1 MVLRFSRGRVGSR
14 LFKVRSKGLT
24 FFCALIS
31 AGTVRLLRKVEAS
44 VLKSS
49 IDIPSPLS
57 PPFVRRGFFVLGGR
71 AELLRICTVLTSH
84 SKAAFFKRD
93 FAILQPIMLTM
104 KKIEAIK
111 AAVIALE
118 KQALERWND
127 GDPDGFIELSADDV
141 VYMDPAFEHKLEGK
155 KALETYYDQVR
166 GKIKIDRYEMLDPVV
181 QVSPGIAVLT
191 YNYEAYRDG
200 CVFRMNC
207 TEVYRLDSSGPWRI
221 IHTHW
226 SFFQPHK

>member
-1 MVLRFSRGRVGSR
+1 M
-14 LFKVRSKGLT
+14 
-24 FFCALIS
+24 
-31 AGTVRLLRKVEAS
+31 LRKVEAS

-49 IDIPSPLS
+49 IDIPSLLPPPLPEGLLFIGDLS
-57 PPFVRRGFFVLGGR
+57 EGLSILNIYARRVESTLLKSLRFANNCYIGENLKRPMTEYVRNASDCEAVR
-71 AELLRICTVLTSH
+71 AEI
-84 SKAAFFKRD
+84 
-93 FAILQPIMLTM
+93 
-104 KKIEAIK
+104 
-111 AAVIALE
+111 IALE
-118 KQALERWND
+118 KQALERWNN

-141 VYMDPAFEHKLEGK
+141 VYIDPAFEHKLEGK

-166 GKIKIDRYEMLDPVV
+166 GKIKIDRYEMQDPVV